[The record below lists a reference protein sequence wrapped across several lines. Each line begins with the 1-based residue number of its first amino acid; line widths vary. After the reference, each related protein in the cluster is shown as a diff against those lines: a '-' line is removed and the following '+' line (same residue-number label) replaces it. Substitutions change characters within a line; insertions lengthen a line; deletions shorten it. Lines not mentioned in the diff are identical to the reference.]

1 MRKNAPHIAVHHN
14 LEQDGEADEAH
25 HAACSG
31 ETGLQP
37 SRDGRSDG
45 LTDGSASDEEQGDD
59 DSEDQAEQSHG
70 EVVQALDAL
79 GVRVVSHVIGR
90 GHKRGHKREDQ
101 GNAKLAKQSERNG
114 EADCRVGLEARG
126 DSENGCHDAADDGVR
141 RLSTSD
147 RHVADRHELIGTHPR
162 EDRC

>member
-1 MRKNAPHIAVHHN
+1 MSRAGGCQRIVGNGDEREAKAHEEEAPHIAVHHN

-31 ETGLQP
+31 QTGLQP

-59 DSEDQAEQSHG
+59 DSEDQAKQSHG

-114 EADCRVGLEARG
+114 EADCRVGLEAVAIARM
-126 DSENGCHDAADDGVR
+126 AAMMPPMTALG
-141 RLSTSD
+141 
-147 RHVADRHELIGTHPR
+147 G
-162 EDRC
+162 

>member
-1 MRKNAPHIAVHHN
+1 MRKKPHISRFIIT
-14 LEQDGEADEAH
+14 LSRTGEADEAH

-79 GVRVVSHVIGR
+79 GVRVVSLLSAVDISGDISVKTR
-90 GHKRGHKREDQ
+90 VTPSWPSR
-101 GNAKLAKQSERNG
+101 ANG
-114 EADCRVGLEARG
+114 MARPTARVGLEAVAIARM
-126 DSENGCHDAADDGVR
+126 AAMMPPMTALG
-141 RLSTSD
+141 
-147 RHVADRHELIGTHPR
+147 G
-162 EDRC
+162 